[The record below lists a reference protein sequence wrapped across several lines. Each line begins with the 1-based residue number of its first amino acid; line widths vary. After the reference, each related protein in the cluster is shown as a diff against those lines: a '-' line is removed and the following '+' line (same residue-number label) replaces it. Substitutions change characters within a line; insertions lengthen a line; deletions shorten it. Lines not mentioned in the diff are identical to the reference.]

1 MLVRNRVNL
10 SGNWKPLVDL
20 VIADAGPLI
29 ALSRVISL
37 SVLAELFAQV
47 WVTQTVLA
55 ECVVRQDRPEGRD
68 IQAAVQSGWLR
79 VRPDVAY
86 EDDWNLGPGEASA
99 IAAALSLR
107 AGLLMDDRA
116 GRRVASGL
124 GLPVIGVLGV
134 LVRAKRAGKVPALRP
149 LVEHLVASGYFLS
162 SKVIEEA
169 LQQANEGSL

>member
-1 MLVRNRVNL
+1 LPVRNRANL
-10 SGNWKPLVDL
+10 SGNWQPLVDL

-47 WVTQTVLA
+47 RVTQTVLA

-68 IQAAVQSGWLR
+68 IQAAVQSGWI
-79 VRPDVAY
+79 VVQPDVAY
-86 EDDWNLGPGEASA
+86 EDDWDLGPGEASA
-99 IAAALSLR
+99 ISAALSLR

-116 GRRVASGL
+116 GRRVAGDL

-134 LVRAKRAGKVPALRP
+134 LVRAKRAGKLPSIRP
-149 LVEHLVASGYFLS
+149 LVENLVTSGYFLS
-162 SKVIEEA
+162 GKVIEDALEQAGEA
-169 LQQANEGSL
+169 SP